1 MQEFGLIGLGVM
13 GKSLC
18 RNLAGKGFHLSLY
31 NRFIP
36 VTEENVATAFI
47 GEHTELATAI
57 GFQEIAPFVASLQ
70 LPRKIFLMLPAGEAV
85 DEMIASLLPHLNAS
99 DVLIDGGNSFYKDTE
114 RRCKQLEQAGIL
126 YIGTGVSGGEEG
138 ALKGPSIMAG
148 GSLEAYSLVRNFLES
163 IAAKDITQKPCC
175 AFIGDGGA
183 GHFVKMVHNGIEYAE
198 MQLLA
203 EIYSIL
209 RFTCKYNPDEI
220 AGLFT
225 TQLDTSFNS
234 YLLEITIEVLQKK
247 EGKQWLIDNILD
259 KAGNKGTG
267 GWTTIAACELGVP
280 VPTLTAALFARYQSE
295 FLSERTEAAVLYPLK
310 QDGTFVNT
318 NELFNAYQIARI
330 INHHQGFH
338 LIEAASEIYNWNIN
352 LPELARI
359 WTNGCIIRSELMVTL
374 QSLLKENKQ
383 LLQHPS
389 IVSEVN
395 KHYASFANMVALAAT
410 NRVPVP
416 CMASALHYLHA
427 YTQQQSSANI
437 IQAQR
442 DFFGAHTYQRKDD
455 MSGKKYHTNWIN
467 Q

>member
-18 RNLAGKGFHLSLY
+18 RNLAGKGFRLSLY
-31 NRFIP
+31 NRFVP
-36 VTEENVATAFI
+36 VTEENVAVGFI
-47 GEHTELATAI
+47 GEHEVLSTAC

-70 LPRKIFLMLPAGEAV
+70 LPRKIFLMVPAGEAV
-85 DEMIASLLPHLNAS
+85 DEMIASLLPHLS
-99 DVLIDGGNSFYKDTE
+99 GGDVLMDGGNSFYKDTE
-114 RRCKQLEQAGIL
+114 RRCKQLQQAGIL

-148 GSLEAYSLVRNFLES
+148 GSLEAYNLVNKFLES
-163 IAAKDITQKPCC
+163 IAAKDIEQKPCC
-175 AFIGDGGA
+175 AFIGNGGA

-209 RFTCKYNPDEI
+209 RFTCKYNPNEI
-220 AGLFT
+220 AGLFK
-225 TQLDTSFNS
+225 TQLANNLNS
-234 YLLEITIEVLQKK
+234 YLLEISIKILQNK
-247 EGKQWLIDNILD
+247 EGEEWLIDKILD

-295 FLSERTEAAVLYPLK
+295 FLGDRTEAAELYPLK
-310 QDGTFVNT
+310 QDGAFVNN
-318 NELFNAYQIARI
+318 NELFNAYRLARI

-338 LIEAASEIYNWNIN
+338 LIEAASEKYNWNIN

-359 WTNGCIIRSELMVTL
+359 WTNGCIIRSKLMVAA
-374 QSLLKENKQ
+374 QSLLKENRQ
-383 LLQHPS
+383 LLLHPS
-389 IVSEVN
+389 IALEVN
-395 KHYASFANMVALAAT
+395 SHYMSFTNMVALATT
-410 NRVPVP
+410 NRVAVP
-416 CMASALHYLHA
+416 CMASAVHYLHA
-427 YTQQQSSANI
+427 YTQVQSNANI

-442 DFFGAHTYQRKDD
+442 DFFGAHTYLRKDD
-455 MSGKKYHTNWIN
+455 SSGKKYHTNWLKD
-467 Q
+467 